1 MVKYNKLVRDK
12 IPEIL
17 DQKNILYEKRFAN
30 DSEYKEEL
38 IKKLLEEVTE
48 FAETP
53 TEEELADV
61 IEVIESFKK
70 LSEYKSVEKVRLN
83 KKEIGYLAGSVR
95 AYDNWTGQQHI
106 NFALSLNGKKNI
118 ASNLATRLQFNPKVK
133 TKNLS
138 SGNRQKLGV
147 ILAFMFEPK
156 VAILDEPTNALDPLM
171 QNIIYDIIRE
181 QTYKG
186 ATVFMSSHNL
196 AEVERVCSR
205 VGIIRQGKMVAVESM
220 ESLKEKQ
227 MHRVKVVFAGKYD
240 KGEFLTLGGSEVV
253 MASPEELILNV
264 RGEIASILRVLSA
277 HRMKNLEIGRASLED
292 IFMEYYER

>member
-83 KKEIGYLAGSVR
+83 KKEERGGFEKRI
-95 AYDNWTGQQHI
+95 
-106 NFALSLNGKKNI
+106 
-118 ASNLATRLQFNPKVK
+118 
-133 TKNLS
+133 
-138 SGNRQKLGV
+138 
-147 ILAFMFEPK
+147 IL
-156 VAILDEPTNALDPLM
+156 
-171 QNIIYDIIRE
+171 
-181 QTYKG
+181 
-186 ATVFMSSHNL
+186 
-196 AEVERVCSR
+196 
-205 VGIIRQGKMVAVESM
+205 
-220 ESLKEKQ
+220 
-227 MHRVKVVFAGKYD
+227 
-240 KGEFLTLGGSEVV
+240 KGE
-253 MASPEELILNV
+253 
-264 RGEIASILRVLSA
+264 
-277 HRMKNLEIGRASLED
+277 K
-292 IFMEYYER
+292 